1 MKQASQV
8 VSDAR
13 ETLFVFHHFSILA
26 FGFTNLAMLGWL
38 AAAAAPLLI
47 HLWSRH
53 RFRESPW
60 AAMQFLLA
68 AMRRNARRLRLQ
80 QWLLLAVRTILI
92 ALVVLAV
99 AEPYGGRLAAGRT
112 STPAHKVIVIDGSL
126 SMAYRDDIAN
136 NFERAKTLAADLV
149 RRGRAGDTFT
159 VILMV
164 APSEI
169 VIGNETVDVSAV
181 SAQIQSLA
189 QTHAPADLPAA
200 IALVEQA
207 LADPANG
214 RNITRRQEVY
224 FLTDLQLATWQLVP
238 SAISE
243 LAERAALFIID
254 VGQPDA
260 ANLAVTRLASSEP
273 FVIVNREIAW
283 EVTLRQFGP
292 KPFDDC
298 RVELLVDDVAVSEQ
312 TIDVPAG
319 GEANIRFSHRF
330 TSPGSH
336 TLAVRA
342 AGDRLEPDNAR
353 WLVVP
358 VREEIRVLCVEGK
371 EGAAKYIAE
380 ALNPDQSE
388 TSSIRPVVA
397 SEGELAELK
406 LTDFDCVFLCNV
418 PQFTASEAHRLARY
432 VADGCGVVFFLGD
445 RVVPESYNRLETG
458 QRPGASPPP
467 ASPAAQDSQT
477 TIQSQPL
484 LPARIGELVA
494 DPQFGLDPLD
504 YRHAIVAPFRGNE
517 RSGLLTTPVSRYY
530 RLELSKHMRNIEV
543 AATIRR
549 DDPFIVAAPLGK
561 GRTVLV
567 ATDGSL
573 SSIDPATGEPWTVW
587 PTWPSFLPIV
597 RELLAYAISGKH
609 QEWQQP
615 VGTPLAGP
623 VVSDAGTTL
632 RILRPDGTTA
642 PVALHDTQGEWQW
655 SFSDTRLAGIYALAG
670 QTQEAMQRFALNV
683 DTRESDLTRIDARQL
698 PQEFVVRNLLPSAR
712 DEPTALFAHATW
724 SGRLLW
730 LALLLLFVESFL
742 AWRFGRGAA

>member
-1 MKQASQV
+1 MKQASRV
-8 VSDAR
+8 VSDPR
-13 ETLFVFHHFSILA
+13 EPLFVFHHFSILA
-26 FGFTNLAMLGWL
+26 LGFTNLAMLGWL

-68 AMRRNARRLRLQ
+68 AMHRNARRLRLQ
-80 QWLLLAVRTILI
+80 QWLLLALRTALI

-99 AEPYGGRLAAGRT
+99 AEPYGGHLVAGKT
-112 STPAHKVIVIDGSL
+112 STPAHKVIVIDGSV
-126 SMAYRDDIAN
+126 SMAYRDDMAS
-136 NFERAKTLAADLV
+136 NFERAKKLAADLV
-149 RRGRAGDTFT
+149 HGGRAGNTFT
-159 VILMV
+159 VILMTTP
-164 APSEI
+164 AEI
-169 VIGNETVDVSAV
+169 IVGNETVDVSAV

-189 QTHAPADLPAA
+189 QTHAPADLPGA

-207 LADPANG
+207 LADQSKDG
-214 RNITRRQEVY
+214 NIARRQEVY
-224 FLTDLQLATWQLVP
+224 FLTDLQLATWRLMP
-238 SAISE
+238 SEISE

-273 FVIVNREIAW
+273 FVIVNREMVW
-283 EVTLRQFGP
+283 DVTLRQFGP
-292 KPFDDC
+292 QLVGDC
-298 RVELLVDDVAVSEQ
+298 RVELLVDDVAVGEQ
-312 TIDVPAG
+312 TIDVPGG

-336 TLAVRA
+336 TLAIRA
-342 AGDRLEPDNAR
+342 AGDRLEPDSAR

-371 EGAAKYIAE
+371 EGAAKYVAE
-380 ALNPDQSE
+380 ALNPDQT
-388 TSSIRPVVA
+388 TSAIRPVVA
-397 SEGELAELK
+397 SEGELTELN
-406 LTDFDCVFLCNV
+406 LADFDCVFLCNV
-418 PQFTASEAHRLARY
+418 PQFTESEAQRLARY
-432 VADGCGVVFFLGD
+432 AADGGGIVFFLGD
-445 RVVPESYNRLETG
+445 RVVPESYNRLVKG
-458 QRPGASPPP
+458 QRAAASPPP
-467 ASPAAQDSQT
+467 LNPAAGDSQT
-477 TIQSQPL
+477 AIQSQPL

-494 DPQFGLDPLD
+494 EPQFGLDPLD

-517 RSGLLTTPVSRYY
+517 RAGLLTTPVSRYY
-530 RLELSKHMRNIEV
+530 RLELPKQLRNIEV

-549 DDPFIVAAPLGK
+549 GDPFIVAAPLGK

-573 SSIDPATGEPWTVW
+573 SSVDPTTGEPWTVW

-597 RELLAYAISGKH
+597 RELLAYAVSGKH

-615 VGTPLAGP
+615 VGTPLASP
-623 VVSDAGTTL
+623 VVSDAGSTL

-642 PVALHDTQGEWQW
+642 PVALHDTQGERQW

-670 QTQEAMQRFALNV
+670 QTQEASQRFALNV
-683 DTRESDLTRIDARQL
+683 DTRESDLTRIDTRQL
-698 PQEFVVRNLLPSAR
+698 SQVFVVRNLPPSAR
-712 DEPTALFAHATW
+712 DEPTAL
-724 SGRLLW
+724 
-730 LALLLLFVESFL
+730 LA
-742 AWRFGRGAA
+742 

>member
-1 MKQASQV
+1 
-8 VSDAR
+8 
-13 ETLFVFHHFSILA
+13 
-26 FGFTNLAMLGWL
+26 
-38 AAAAAPLLI
+38 
-47 HLWSRH
+47 
-53 RFRESPW
+53 
-60 AAMQFLLA
+60 
-68 AMRRNARRLRLQ
+68 
-80 QWLLLAVRTILI
+80 
-92 ALVVLAV
+92 LAV

-159 VILMV
+159 VILMG

-169 VIGNETVDVSAV
+169 VVGNETVDVSAV

-189 QTHAPADLPAA
+189 QTHAQADLPAA

-207 LADPANG
+207 LADKSNDP
-214 RNITRRQEVY
+214 NINRRQEVY
-224 FLTDLQLATWQLVP
+224 FLTDLQLATWQLMP
-238 SAISE
+238 SAISG
-243 LAERAALFIID
+243 LAKRAALFIID
-254 VGQPDA
+254 VGQPNA

-292 KPFDDC
+292 KPFKDC
-298 RVELLVDDVAVSEQ
+298 RVELLVDDVAVGEQ
-312 TIDVPAG
+312 IIDVPAG

-371 EGAAKYIAE
+371 EGAAKYVAE
-380 ALNPDQSE
+380 ALHPDRA
-388 TSSIRPVVA
+388 TSVIRPVVA
-397 SEGELAELK
+397 FEGELAELK
-406 LTDFDCVFLCNV
+406 LADFDCVFLCNV
-418 PQFTASEAHRLARY
+418 PQLTASEAQRLARY
-432 VADGCGVVFFLGD
+432 AADGGGIVYFLGD
-445 RVVPESYNRLETG
+445 RVVPESYNRLVTG
-458 QRPGASPPP
+458 QRAEVSPPP
-467 ASPAAQDSQT
+467 VRPTRQDSQT
-477 TIQSQPL
+477 AIQSQPL

-517 RSGLLTTPVSRYY
+517 MAGLLTTPVSRYY
-530 RLELSKHMRNIEV
+530 RLELSKHMRNTEV

-549 DDPFIVAAPLGK
+549 GDPFIVAAWLGK

-573 SSIDPATGEPWTVW
+573 SSVDPTTGEPWTVW

-597 RELLAYAISGKH
+597 RELLAYAVSGKH

-615 VGTPLAGP
+615 VATPLASRI
-623 VVSDAGTTL
+623 VSDAGTTL

-642 PVALHDTQGEWQW
+642 AVALHDTQGERQW
-655 SFSDTRLAGIYALAG
+655 SFSDTRLAGIYALAA
-670 QTQEAMQRFALNV
+670 QTQEASQRFALNV

-698 PQEFVVRNLLPSAR
+698 PQEFIVRNVPPSAR
-712 DEPTALFAHATW
+712 DEPTALLAHATW

-730 LALLLLFVESFL
+730 LALLLLFIESFV